1 MHVPLTPEEE
11 ARFAKLA
18 SAAGKRPEQWA
29 HDILAGVSVAEDE
42 AFRAAVQV
50 GIDQADRG
58 ELIEEADM
66 DARVRQMLPS

>member
-11 ARFAKLA
+11 ARFTKIA

-29 HDILAGVSVAEDE
+29 HDILAGVAVAEDE
-42 AFRAAVQV
+42 AFRAAVQL

-66 DARVRQMLPS
+66 DARVGRTLRP

>member
-1 MHVPLTPEEE
+1 MHVPLTPEKE

-18 SAAGKRPEQWA
+18 SAAGERPEQWA
-29 HDILAGVSVAEDE
+29 HDILAGVAIAEDE
-42 AFRAAVQV
+42 VFRGAVQL

-66 DARVRQMLPS
+66 DARVGRMLRS

>member
-11 ARFAKLA
+11 ARFTKIA

-29 HDILAGVSVAEDE
+29 HDILAGVAVAEDE
-42 AFRAAVQV
+42 AFRAAVQL
-50 GIDQADRG
+50 GLDQADRD

-66 DARVRQMLPS
+66 GARLGRMLRS

>member
-29 HDILAGVSVAEDE
+29 HDILAGVAVAEDE
-42 AFRAAVQV
+42 AFRAAVQL

-58 ELIEEADM
+58 ELIDEAEM
-66 DARVRQMLPS
+66 DARVGRMLRS

>member
-1 MHVPLTPEEE
+1 MDVSLTPEEE

-29 HDILAGVSVAEDE
+29 HDILAGVAVAEDE
-42 AFRAAVQV
+42 AFRAAVQL
-50 GIDQADRG
+50 GIEQADRG

-66 DARVRQMLPS
+66 DARVNRMLRS

>member
-18 SAAGKRPEQWA
+18 SAVGKKPEQWA
-29 HDILAGVSVAEDE
+29 HDILAGVAVAEDE
-42 AFRAAVQV
+42 AFRAAVQL

-58 ELIEEADM
+58 ELIDEADM
-66 DARVRQMLPS
+66 DARVRRMLRS

>member
-29 HDILAGVSVAEDE
+29 HDILAGVAVAEDE
-42 AFRAAVQV
+42 AFRAAVQL

-58 ELIEEADM
+58 ELIDEADM
-66 DARVRQMLPS
+66 DARVERLLRS

>member
-1 MHVPLTPEEE
+1 MTPEEE

-29 HDILAGVSVAEDE
+29 HDILAGVAVVEDE
-42 AFRAAVQV
+42 AFRAAVQL

-66 DARVRQMLPS
+66 DARVGRMLRS